1 MWSPAGRTGEAL
13 RDGATGRIER
23 ITTGRLP
30 KPPLVRYDGCAAGMA
45 PAVSSGSLSAIV
57 PVVTLAYGAADPLV
71 IEPGPGADVRQCR
84 GPGGVSGAAA
94 TRTVTAALVADAHGP
109 PLASHVVAGDRV
121 VLAVAG
127 TLPQSA
133 AVVTALQQ
141 VLADAGVR
149 HDDMTV
155 LRSAWRPDSLS
166 ASTAGTAA
174 ATSPDP
180 RDLTFDPTVGGSIS
194 YLAADADGR
203 PVYLARPLVDADVVV
218 AVGPWGWNAACG
230 GRAHEGELWPTFS
243 TDVARRAFAASIA
256 RRGRHAL
263 PPWRHMVRDVS
274 WQLGICA
281 SLRLVPGAGGT
292 LHAALFGLP
301 AEADHAARVAASGWR
316 PRLEAAAAVTI
327 ALVRD
332 ADAGFDAVTRAVAAA
347 ARTTVPGG
355 TICIV
360 SRSLRGPGIVFLRW
374 RQGAPLVPLVREA
387 VASGDPAL
395 VADAL
400 VTRLFARALGDRRLV
415 LLGALGEAEVEEL
428 GFGHAATPEVVE
440 RLAHRAEGVV
450 VLHEADGMFPRR
462 IGPLAG
468 PADPAGSQ
476 S

>member
-1 MWSPAGRTGEAL
+1 M
-13 RDGATGRIER
+13 
-23 ITTGRLP
+23 
-30 KPPLVRYDGCAAGMA
+30 
-45 PAVSSGSLSAIV
+45 
-57 PVVTLAYGAADPLV
+57 PVVTLAYGAEDPLV
-71 IEPGPGADVRQCR
+71 IEAGPGAEVRQFR
-84 GPGGVSGAAA
+84 GPAGVTGAAA
-94 TRTVTAALVADAHGP
+94 TRLVTAALMTDAHGP
-109 PLASHVVAGDRV
+109 PLAAHVVAGDRV

-127 TLPQSA
+127 TVPASA

-149 HDDMTV
+149 HDDITV
-155 LRSAWRPDSLS
+155 LRAAWRADSPP
-166 ASTAGTAA
+166 ASTVGTAA
-174 ATSPDP
+174 PTSSDS
-180 RDLTFDPTVGGSIS
+180 RDLTFDPTVGGSTS

-203 PVYLARPLVDADVVV
+203 PVYLARSLVDADVVV
-218 AVGPWGWNAACG
+218 AVGPWGWDAACG

-243 TDVARRAFAASIA
+243 TDAARRAFAASLA

-263 PPWRHMVRDVS
+263 PAWRDVVRDVA

-281 SLRLVPGAGGT
+281 SLRLVPGADGT
-292 LHAALFGLP
+292 LHAAPFGLP
-301 AEADHAARVAASGWR
+301 ADADDAARAAASGWR
-316 PRLEAAAAVTI
+316 PRLASAAPVTI

-332 ADAGFDAVTRAVAAA
+332 ADAGFAAVTRAVAAA

-360 SRSLRGPGIVFLRW
+360 SRSLQGPGIVFLRW
-374 RQGAPLVPLVREA
+374 RQGAPLAPLVREA
-387 VASGDPAL
+387 VASGDPVL

-415 LLGALGEAEVEEL
+415 LLGAFDEAEVEEL

-462 IGPLAG
+462 IDPRAG
-468 PADPAGSQ
+468 PAAPAGSQ